1 MKWNRLLAGAVCAAL
16 LSVPA
21 WAAEGGETLDA
32 GADQTP
38 PVSYGVT
45 LDGVSLDLSEAPAA
59 PYQENGQVMLPLWK
73 VAQALGWTVTWL
85 PEENGT
91 RIENEEQVITLTY
104 GSDRYARASKSSI
117 GMTAPEHYGA
127 APVVVEGRTYVPAA
141 MFQLLSCT
149 VTVEGGTVAL
159 RTESASPAEEEQPSG
174 GAVNYPDLAQAEEAA
189 GFSVRP
195 PQSLGKPTEISV
207 LSGTVVQ
214 IRWGDGTSYR
224 VAQGK
229 QEVSGDLASYG
240 WEQSQST
247 GTQMVTLKGGGEQT
261 YLAVWNDGLY
271 SHALSFPQGAAAERA
286 LALAAETGQG
296 DSAEA

>member
-1 MKWNRLLAGAVCAAL
+1 MKWNRLLAGAVCASL

-21 WAAEGGETLDA
+21 WAAEGGETPDT
-32 GADQTP
+32 GADQAP
-38 PVSYGVT
+38 PPAYGVT

-91 RIENEEQVITLTY
+91 RIENEDQVMTLTY

-141 MFQLLSCT
+141 MFQLLSCI

-159 RTESASPAEEEQPSG
+159 RTESAPPAEEEQPSG
-174 GAVNYPDLAQAEEAA
+174 GAVEYQTAAEAEQAVGFPLKAPGELGAPEKIRVISGAVAQLNWPE
-189 GFSVRP
+189 G
-195 PQSLGKPTEISV
+195 I
-207 LSGTVVQ
+207 
-214 IRWGDGTSYR
+214 SYR
-224 VAQGK
+224 MARGS
-229 QEVSGDLASYG
+229 QEVSGSYTAYG
-240 WEQSQST
+240 WEQSQT
-247 GTQMVTLKGGGEQT
+247 AGEQTVTIKGNGNQT
-261 YLAVWNDGLY
+261 YLAAWNDGTY
-271 SHALSFPQGAAAERA
+271 SYA
-286 LALAAETGQG
+286 LAFDQG
-296 DSAEA
+296 VSAQRAVSLVGDLVPLSGE

>member
-91 RIENEEQVITLTY
+91 RIENEEQVMTLTY

-159 RTESASPAEEEQPSG
+159 RTESAPPEEEQPSG
-174 GAVNYPDLAQAEEAA
+174 GAVEYQTAAEAEQAVGFPLRAPGELGAPEKIQVISGAVAQLNWPE
-189 GFSVRP
+189 G
-195 PQSLGKPTEISV
+195 I
-207 LSGTVVQ
+207 
-214 IRWGDGTSYR
+214 SYR
-224 VAQGK
+224 MARGS
-229 QEVSGDLASYG
+229 QEVSGSYTAYG
-240 WEQSQST
+240 WEQSQSAGEQT
-247 GTQMVTLKGGGEQT
+247 VTIKGNGEQT
-261 YLAVWNDGLY
+261 YLAAWNDGTY
-271 SHALSFPQGAAAERA
+271 SYA
-286 LALAAETGQG
+286 LAFDQGVSAQRAVSLAG
-296 DSAEA
+296 DLVPLAGE